1 MSREQN
7 DCCINCGEFIVEFY
21 SGLGY
26 TISRKELIDMP
37 NIKPIKT
44 DNERIN
50 PLIRPLTIPHKRGIA
65 KNMSK

>member
-1 MSREQN
+1 MVG
-7 DCCINCGEFIVEFY
+7 DK
-21 SGLGY
+21 SGAY
-26 TISRKELIDMP
+26 ICAKYMP

-50 PLIRPLTIPHKRGIA
+50 PLIRPLTIPHNRGIA